1 MGEEKEDVKLEDVEI
16 DENEA
21 HAAFFSNDKV
31 GSGENNGR
39 DDTGPGPLK
48 QEEVEEVTIIETNGP
63 ATGVDVVLTHPDN
76 SEDPRQSQM
85 ESVSGGETKEDENS
99 VSSEQLSLGETVE
112 DLSHLE
118 VVTNEAEDEEVS
130 DPPASPPPVLSDSS
144 SISIPPSPIPKEVLG
159 SRGSSIRSSPSP
171 SHSPLG
177 NKDGLNLSMTAK
189 E

>member
-1 MGEEKEDVKLEDVEI
+1 MGEEKEDVKFEDVEI

-21 HAAFFSNDKV
+21 YAAFFSNDKV

-85 ESVSGGETKEDENS
+85 ESVSCGETKEEENS
-99 VSSEQLSLGETVE
+99 VISEQVSLGETVE

-118 VVTNEAEDEEVS
+118 VVTNEEILDEAKEEEFGSEKQVDSEDEEMS
-130 DPPASPPPVLSDSS
+130 DP
-144 SISIPPSPIPKEVLG
+144 
-159 SRGSSIRSSPSP
+159 
-171 SHSPLG
+171 
-177 NKDGLNLSMTAK
+177 
-189 E
+189 